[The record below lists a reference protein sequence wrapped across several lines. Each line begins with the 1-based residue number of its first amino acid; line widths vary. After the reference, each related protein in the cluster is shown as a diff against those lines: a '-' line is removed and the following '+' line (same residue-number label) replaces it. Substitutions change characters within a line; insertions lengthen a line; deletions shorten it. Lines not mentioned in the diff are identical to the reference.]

1 MPGSLPEDVK
11 MQLVDLVGAYLR
23 RTPSQDLPKKLRRLA
38 GFRPKALA
46 RYSDE
51 LIALLDDEIERK
63 LILQALD
70 DDALR
75 LPKRTESIGRIALER
90 EEGWE
95 ERIAGMSE
103 LRAELEGESIRD
115 YEAELER
122 ERRKVKGARED
133 ARKARASARAEVAR
147 EQRRVEQAIQR
158 QSALEAQLES
168 LAAERDLARAELERV
183 RDVQRRDERRVQ
195 RKAEKAKLTEER
207 AKAETKSLRK
217 EVARLTR
224 ELEAARAAPSRRSRK
239 VRTVDEAPAER
250 SALVV
255 PMGLFAESQG
265 TLDAWLDVAHVSLL
279 IDGYNVSKT
288 ESGFGGLRL
297 EDQRTRLIDEIDR
310 LARARKVPATI
321 VFDGAVV
328 EPGTARRARKTV
340 KVVYSKPP
348 ESADDH
354 LVALLDEL
362 PRHPVIVVTNDREL
376 QERCVALGATIAR
389 AEQLLSLIR

>member
-11 MQLVDLVGAYLR
+11 KQLVDLVGAYLR
-23 RTPSQDLPKKLRRLA
+23 RTPLQDLPKNLRRLA

-75 LPKRTESIGRIALER
+75 LPKRTEAIGRIALER
-90 EEGWE
+90 DEGWE
-95 ERIAGMSE
+95 ERVAGMSE
-103 LRAELEGESIRD
+103 LPDESEVGPARD

-122 ERRKVKGARED
+122 ERRKVKSARED
-133 ARKARASARAEVAR
+133 ARKSKTSARAEVEL
-147 EQRRVEQAIQR
+147 EQRRVEEVERRLSEVEAR
-158 QSALEAQLES
+158 LEAVT
-168 LAAERDLARAELERV
+168 AERDLARAEVERV
-183 RDVQRRDERRVQ
+183 RDVLRRDERRAQ
-195 RKAEKAKLTEER
+195 RGAEKAKVAEER
-207 AKAETKSLRK
+207 ARAETKSLRK
-217 EVARLTR
+217 ELARLER
-224 ELEAARAAPSRRSRK
+224 EVEAARAAPRRRSRK
-239 VRTVDEAPAER
+239 VTTVDAAPGDR
-250 SALVV
+250 SALIV
-255 PMGLFAESQG
+255 PKGLFAESRE
-265 TLDAWLDVAHVSLL
+265 TLDAWLKEAHVSLL

-297 EDQRTRLIDEIDR
+297 EDQRTRLIDEVDR
-310 LARARKVPATI
+310 LARARKVHATI
-321 VFDGAVV
+321 VFDGAVI
-328 EPGTARRARKTV
+328 EPGTSRRARRTV

-354 LVALLDEL
+354 LVALLDQL

-389 AEQLLSLIR
+389 AEQLLSLIH